1 MMIMNRAR
9 LFFAFLMLIC
19 AQSMPGQG
27 YPVTFYDLA
36 QGLSNNSVLTMYQDT
51 NGFMWVGTYDGLNR
65 YDGYEFKVYRNRLG
79 DATSL
84 ISNNVY
90 CLSGDTEN
98 NIWIG
103 TSKGSCVLNQATQV
117 FTQLKFKSG
126 NKTMPLGGDIHQ
138 IKSLGNRGMLIS
150 TQQNGLLVFN
160 KGNFTGKQAGL
171 IKGNK
176 TSYNYDVIGLE
187 PCKDAGKSWVFV
199 HNTGLCLFDSA
210 SGNLS
215 VVFPSDLRANCLLAA
230 GNNSVWIGTDEGLFL
245 YDNIKKQLSANFLEK
260 SSITNLLYDNDILLI
275 ATDGSGLFALKKGQ
289 STAIPYRTINPETV
303 VKSNAVYALYKDKA
317 GNKWV
322 GTLRGGISIIGAN
335 PAYFS
340 TVRYKSSDPNALTD
354 NFILSFC
361 EDEKHNVWIGTDGAG
376 LRYWNRK
383 ENTYANYTKSAGSR
397 YRLTSN
403 FITGL
408 VRDKANR
415 IWLSTWAGG
424 INRIDSATGKTEYFS
439 CYNPITKKVER
450 NIWLVFE
457 DSEKNIWASATNEGC
472 LYRFNTDSNAFEL
485 FNPKVKNLQC
495 LTETADGT
503 LWGGN
508 YTSLYAIDKHT
519 RKYKLY
525 EIGYPVRS
533 VLEDKNHRLWVGTQE
548 GGLLL
553 FDRKKGT
560 YQRFSTT
567 DGLPGN
573 TVLRLLEDKN
583 GDLWMSTYNGLSRF
597 DIKGNLF
604 MNFSVNDGLQSN
616 QFSFNAALKLS
627 DGQFLFGGIRGFNI
641 FNPARIKE
649 TKSADKI
656 LLAGLYINNQPVE
669 NISNIVS
676 STASGQIK
684 KIRLPFDQTTL
695 TIDYVEPDF
704 NNSDKITYASYLE
717 GWDEHWNY
725 TDHLRRANY
734 TRLQEGNYVFKVKT
748 KNING
753 TWNTPVELLHVTVL
767 PPWYRSW
774 WAYIVYFAMAG
785 GFVYAYIRY
794 NKNKEQM
801 RYKVKLAQIE
811 SRKEKEFAE
820 KQMEMFTY
828 ISHEFRTPLSLII
841 NPLKRAVKKP
851 IAENPDLPNDL
862 AVAHRNARR
871 LLSLVDQLLLFRK
884 AESNADSLKISALNL
899 NHLCNEVY
907 QCFVNQAREQ
917 QIDFKLEM
925 PKKKTEIF
933 GDYEKIEIALFN
945 LASNA
950 FKHTPSGGTIV
961 IKLSVTDA
969 GATIAIKDTGCGI
982 GEADVPYIFEK
993 FRRVNTKPVAGS
1005 GFGIGLFVVK
1015 HFVEK
1020 HQGTVFCNSVQGEG
1034 STFTLQFIKGYEHFA
1049 DMPISAI
1056 SPKMSEL
1063 VEELLGDAVQ
1073 EELINVKDDIPVFDT
1088 EIVTDKKA
1096 VLIVDDNAE
1105 IRSYLGSLFS
1115 PAYIVYTAENGI
1127 TGYNQAMEH
1136 RPDIIISDISMEGMD
1151 GLELCKKVKE
1161 TPELSHLPVIL
1172 LTATSSPEIHLK
1184 GISEGADDYITKP
1197 FDSEL
1202 LLAKV
1207 DTLLKSVSNLKS
1219 YFLDTITLRD
1229 DTNKVP
1235 AEYKEFLNK
1244 CISIIEANL
1253 DNADFTI
1260 KTFAL
1265 EMGMSHRSLY
1275 DKIKGISGQT
1285 LNAFIRS
1292 VRLRRAAVL
1301 MLTENTNIAQA
1312 ALQVGFEDQQ
1322 YFRQQFVKFFGVTP
1336 SEYIKKYKASFNRD
1350 LNVIK

>member
-1 MMIMNRAR
+1 MIIMTKAKV
-9 LFFAFLMLIC
+9 FFAFFVLLCIQF
-19 AQSMPGQG
+19 AQGQG

-36 QGLSNNSVLTMYQDT
+36 QGLSNNSVLTMHQDA
-51 NGFMWVGTYDGLNR
+51 NSFMWIGTYDGLNR

-79 DATSL
+79 DGTSL

-90 CLSGDTEN
+90 CLSGDVAN

-103 TSKGSCVLNQATQV
+103 TSKGGCVLNQATQV
-117 FTQLKFKSG
+117 FSPLQYHSG
-126 NKTMPLGGDIHQ
+126 QKLLPVNGDIHQ
-138 IKSLGNRGMLIS
+138 IKTLDKNGMLVS
-150 TQQNGLLVFN
+150 TQQSGLLYYAN
-160 KGNFTGKQAGL
+160 GTLKGKQTGL
-171 IKGNK
+171 KKGNK
-176 TSYNYDVIGLE
+176 TIYNYDVIGLE
-187 PCKDAGKSWVFV
+187 SFKDKQHAWVFV
-199 HNTGLCLFDSA
+199 RNTGLCRFDLQSNMLIPVLA
-210 SGNLS
+210 TELK
-215 VVFPSDLRANCLLAA
+215 ANCMLAA
-230 GNNSVWIGTDEGLFL
+230 DNNSVWLGTDEGLFL
-245 YDNIKKQLSANFLEK
+245 YDAKKDTLSGNYLEK
-260 SSITNLLYDNDILLI
+260 SSTTNLLYDNNILLI
-275 ATDGSGLFALKKGQ
+275 ATDGNGLFALKNGANA
-289 STAIPYRTINPETV
+289 AIPYKDINSEAVT
-303 VKSNAVYALYKDKA
+303 KSNAIYALYKDSS
-317 GNKWV
+317 GNKWI
-322 GTLRGGISIIGAN
+322 GTLRGGISIIGAY
-335 PAYFS
+335 PTYFS
-340 TVRYKSSDPNALTD
+340 SVKYKGTDANSLTE

-361 EDEKHNVWIGTDGAG
+361 EDEKQNVWIGTDGAG

-383 ENTYANYTKSAGSR
+383 TNTYTNYTKSAGSA

-408 VRDKANR
+408 VHDSNNR
-415 IWLSTWAGG
+415 IWASTWAGG
-424 INRIDSATGKTEYFS
+424 INRIDPATGKTEYFN
-439 CYNPITKKVER
+439 CYNPVTKKTER
-450 NIWLVFE
+450 NTWLVFE
-457 DSEKNIWASATNEGC
+457 DSDKHIWASATNEGC
-472 LYRFNTDSNAFEL
+472 LYRFSTSSNAFEL
-485 FNPKVKNLQC
+485 FDPKIKNLQC
-495 LTETADGT
+495 LTETTDGK

-508 YTSLYAIDKHT
+508 YTSLYSIDRQT
-519 RKYKLY
+519 RKHNVY

-533 VLEDKNHRLWVGTQE
+533 VLEDSKHRLWVGTQE

-553 FDRKKGT
+553 FDRKTGR

-567 DGLPGN
+567 EGLPGN
-573 TVLRLLEDKN
+573 TILRLLEDKN

-597 DIKGNLF
+597 DVDGNLF

-616 QFSFNAALKLS
+616 QFSFNAGLKLS
-627 DGQFLFGGIRGFNI
+627 NGQFLFGGIKGFNI
-641 FNPARIKE
+641 FNPERIKD
-649 TKSADKI
+649 TRTSNTI

-669 NISNIVS
+669 SIPDVVS
-676 STASGQIK
+676 GTASGQIK

-704 NNSDKITYASYLE
+704 NNGDKITYASYLE

-725 TDHLRRANY
+725 NDHLRRVNY
-734 TRLQEGNYVFKVKT
+734 TRLLEGDYIFKVKT

-753 TWNTPVELLHVTVL
+753 TWNQDTALLYITVL

-774 WAYIVYFAMAG
+774 WAYILYFAMAG
-785 GFVYAYIRY
+785 GIVYAYIRY

-841 NPLKRAVKKP
+841 NPLRRAVKKP
-851 IAENPDLPNDL
+851 VQENPDLPNDL

-884 AESNADSLKISALNL
+884 AESDADMLKISAINF
-899 NHLCNEVY
+899 NHLCSEVH

-917 QIDFKLEM
+917 EIDFKLEI

-945 LASNA
+945 LTSNA
-950 FKHTPSGGTIV
+950 FKHTPSGGKIT
-961 IKLSVTDA
+961 IKLTVTEGMASVS
-969 GATIAIKDTGCGI
+969 ICDTGCGI
-982 GEADVPYIFEK
+982 SEADLPHIFEK
-993 FRRVNTKPVAGS
+993 FRRVNTKPVSGS

-1015 HFVEK
+1015 HFTEK
-1020 HQGTVFCNSVQGEG
+1020 HHGSVSCTSVQGEG
-1034 STFTLQFIKGYEHFA
+1034 STFTLSFRKGYEHFA
-1049 DMPISAI
+1049 DIPISAI

-1063 VEELLGDAVQ
+1063 VEELLGDAVKEDTPTIK
-1073 EELINVKDDIPVFDT
+1073 EEAPMLEK
-1088 EIVTDKKA
+1088 EIITDKKS

-1105 IRSYLGSLFS
+1105 IRSYLGGLFS
-1115 PAYIVYTAENGI
+1115 SAYIVFTAENGLS
-1127 TGYNQAMEH
+1127 GYSMAKEH
-1136 RPDIIISDISMEGMD
+1136 HPDIIISDISMDGMD
-1151 GLELCKKVKE
+1151 GLELCRKIKE

-1197 FDSEL
+1197 FDSDIL
-1202 LLAKV
+1202 QAKV
-1207 DTLLKSVSNLKS
+1207 ETLLKSRTHLKS

-1229 DTNKVP
+1229 DATKVP
-1235 AEYKEFLNK
+1235 AEYKDFLKK
-1244 CISIIEANL
+1244 CIEIIEANL

-1260 KTFAL
+1260 KIFAQ

-1275 DKIKGISGQT
+1275 DKIKNISGQT

-1292 VRLRRAAVL
+1292 VRLRRAALL
-1301 MLTENTNIAQA
+1301 MLTENMNIAQA

-1322 YFRQQFVKFFGVTP
+1322 YFRQQFVKLFGMTP
-1336 SEYIKKYKASFNRD
+1336 SEYIRKYKASFNRD

>member
-1 MMIMNRAR
+1 MKKAKA
-9 LFFAFLMLIC
+9 FFALFILLSVFS
-19 AQSMPGQG
+19 AQAQE
-27 YPVTFYDLA
+27 YPVNFYDIA
-36 QGLSNNSVLTMYQDT
+36 DGLSNNSVLTLYQDT
-51 NGFMWVGTYDGLNR
+51 NGFMWIGTYDGLNR

-79 DATSL
+79 DETSL

-90 CLSGDTEN
+90 CLSGDIYN
-98 NIWIG
+98 NVWIG
-103 TSKGSCVLNQATQV
+103 TSKGGCVLNQATQL
-117 FTQLKFKSG
+117 FT
-126 NKTMPLGGDIHQ
+126 PLQYKVGKHIKPVSGDIHQ
-138 IKSLGNRGMLIS
+138 IKSIGKSGVLVG
-150 TQQNGLLVFN
+150 TQQSGLLRYTTN
-160 KGNFTGKQAGL
+160 RFTGEQVALK
-171 IKGNK
+171 KGNK
-176 TSYNYDVIGLE
+176 TTYTYDVIGLE
-187 PCKDAGKSWVFV
+187 TSLKNDIVWVFV
-199 HNTGLCLFDSA
+199 RNVGLCRYDLNS
-210 SGNLS
+210 NTIVPVLS
-215 VVFPSDLRANCLLAA
+215 SDVKANCMLAA
-230 GNNSVWIGTDEGLFL
+230 GNNAVWIGTEEGLFL
-245 YDNIKKQLSANFLEK
+245 YDASKRKLSENYLDK
-260 SSITNLLYDNDILLI
+260 SSITNLLYDKSTLLI
-275 ATDGSGLFALKKGQ
+275 ATDGSGLFALKEGAKQ
-289 STAIPYRTINPETV
+289 VVPYKNINPETV
-303 VKSNAVYALYKDKA
+303 VKSNAVYALYKDVA
-317 GNKWV
+317 GNKWI
-322 GTLRGGISIIGAN
+322 GTLRGGISLVGAN
-335 PAYFS
+335 PTYFS
-340 TVRYKSSDPNALTD
+340 TIKHKGTDPNSMAD

-376 LRYWNRK
+376 LRYWNRSTDTFVSYSK
-383 ENTYANYTKSAGSR
+383 ATGSA
-397 YRLTSN
+397 YKLTSN

-408 VRDKANR
+408 VHDSANR
-415 IWLSTWAGG
+415 IWVSTWAGG
-424 INRIDSATGKTEYFS
+424 VNRLDPATGKTEYFD
-439 CYNPITKKVER
+439 CYNPITRKNER

-472 LYRFNTDSNAFEL
+472 LYRFNKSSNAFEI
-485 FNPKVKNLQC
+485 FDPKLRNLQC
-495 LTETADGT
+495 LTETKDGK

-508 YTSLYAIDKHT
+508 YNSLYSIDKHT
-519 RKYKLY
+519 RKHNVY

-533 VLEDKNHRLWVGTQE
+533 VLQDSKQRLWVGTQE

-553 FDRKKGT
+553 FDTKTGSYK
-560 YQRFSTT
+560 RFSTT
-567 DGLPGN
+567 EGLPGN

-597 DIKGNLF
+597 DVEGNLF
-604 MNFSVNDGLQSN
+604 MNFSENDGLQSN
-616 QFSFNAALKLS
+616 QFSFNAAIKLS
-627 DGQFLFGGIRGFNI
+627 NGEFLFGGIRGFNL
-641 FNPARIKE
+641 FKPERIKE
-649 TKSADKI
+649 TKPASNI
-656 LLAGLYINNQPVE
+656 LLSGLYINNQPVE
-669 NISNIVS
+669 STTGVVS
-676 STASGQIK
+676 GTHSGQISELQ
-684 KIRLPFDQTTL
+684 LPFDQTTL
-695 TIDYVEPDF
+695 TIDFVEPDF
-704 NNSDKITYASYLE
+704 NNSDKITYAYFLD

-725 TDHLRRANY
+725 TDRVHKANY
-734 TRLQEGNYVFKVKT
+734 NRIPEGSYVFKVKT

-753 TWNTPVELLHVTVL
+753 TWNKASSLLYITVL

-774 WAYIVYFAMAG
+774 WAYVIYFAMAG
-785 GFVYAYIRY
+785 GLVYAYIRY

-841 NPLKRAVKKP
+841 NPLRRAVKKP
-851 IAENPDLPNDL
+851 IDENPDLPTDL

-884 AESNADSLKISALNL
+884 AESDADMLKISAINL
-899 NHLCNEVY
+899 NHLCNEVH

-917 QIDFKLEM
+917 QINFKLEL

-945 LASNA
+945 LTSNA
-950 FKHTPSGGTIV
+950 FKHTPSGGTIT
-961 IKLSVTDA
+961 IKLQAEANRANIS
-969 GATIAIKDTGCGI
+969 ICDTGCGI
-982 GEADVPYIFEK
+982 SEADLPYIFDK
-993 FRRVNTKPVAGS
+993 FRRVNTKPVSGS

-1015 HFVEK
+1015 HFTEK
-1020 HQGTVFCNSVQGEG
+1020 HHGSVNCTSVQGEG
-1034 STFTLQFIKGYEHFA
+1034 STFTLSFIKGYEHFA

-1063 VEELLGDAVQ
+1063 VEELLADAVDEESVSAVNETPLIDQ
-1073 EELINVKDDIPVFDT
+1073 EII
-1088 EIVTDKKA
+1088 TDKKS

-1105 IRSYLGSLFS
+1105 IRSYLGSLFAS
-1115 PAYIVYTAENGI
+1115 SYIVFTAENGI
-1127 TGYNQAMEH
+1127 VGYETAKQH
-1136 RPDIIISDISMEGMD
+1136 HPDIIISDISMDGMD

-1161 TPELSHLPVIL
+1161 TPELNHLPVIL

-1197 FDSEL
+1197 FDSDI

-1207 DTLLKSVSNLKS
+1207 DTLLKSRSSLKS

-1229 DTNKVP
+1229 DSNKVP
-1235 AEYKEFLNK
+1235 AEYKEFLK
-1244 CISIIEANL
+1244 RCIEIIEANL
-1253 DNADFTI
+1253 DNADFNI
-1260 KTFAL
+1260 KSFAQ

-1275 DKIKGISGQT
+1275 DKIKNISGQT

-1322 YFRQQFVKFFGVTP
+1322 YFRQQFVKLFGMTP

>member
-1 MMIMNRAR
+1 MKIMTKAKV
-9 LFFAFLMLIC
+9 FFALLMLLSVSLTQ
-19 AQSMPGQG
+19 AQG
-27 YPVTFYDLA
+27 YPVSFYDIA
-36 QGLSNNSVLTMYQDT
+36 QGLSNNSVLTMHQDA
-51 NGFMWVGTYDGLNR
+51 NGFMWIGTYDGLNR

-79 DATSL
+79 EGASL

-90 CLSGDTEN
+90 CLSGDAEN

-103 TSKGSCVLNQATQV
+103 TSKGGCVLNQATQI
-117 FTQLKFKSG
+117 FTPLEY
-126 NKTMPLGGDIHQ
+126 KTGQKLLPVNGDIHQ
-138 IKSLGNRGMLIS
+138 IKSLGKQGMLVG
-150 TQQNGLLVFN
+150 TQQSGLLYYTD
-160 KGNFTGKQAGL
+160 GSFTGKQIGL
-171 IKGNK
+171 TKGNK
-176 TSYNYDVIGLE
+176 TTFSYDVIGLE
-187 PCKDAGKSWVFV
+187 PSENKQLVWVFV
-199 HNTGLCLFDSA
+199 RNVGLCRFDVKSNALTPVMA
-210 SGNLS
+210 SELT
-215 VVFPSDLRANCLLAA
+215 ANCMLTA
-230 GNNSVWIGTDEGLFL
+230 GNNAVWIGTDEGLFL
-245 YDNIKKQLSANFLEK
+245 YDAVKGKLSANYLEK
-260 SSITNLLYDNDILLI
+260 ASVTNLLNDNGTLLI
-275 ATDGSGLFALKKGQ
+275 ATDGSGLFALKKG
-289 STAIPYRTINPETV
+289 SAAVVPYKDINPESV
-303 VKSNAVYALYKDKA
+303 LKSNAVYALYKDTA
-317 GNKWV
+317 GNKWI
-322 GTLRGGISIIGAN
+322 GTLRGGISIVGAN
-335 PAYFS
+335 PTYFS
-340 TVRYKSSDPNALTD
+340 TVKYKGTDPNSMAD

-361 EDEKHNVWIGTDGAG
+361 EDEKNNVWIGTDGAG

-383 ENTYANYTKSAGSR
+383 NNTFASYSKAAGSQ
-397 YRLTSN
+397 YKLTSN

-408 VRDKANR
+408 VHDRANR
-415 IWLSTWAGG
+415 IWVSTWAGG
-424 INRIDSATGKTEYFS
+424 VNRIDPATGKTEYFN
-439 CYNPITKKVER
+439 CYNPVTGKNER

-457 DSEKNIWASATNEGC
+457 DSQKNIWASATNEGC
-472 LYRFNTDSNAFEL
+472 LYRFNPSSNAFEL
-485 FNPKVKNLQC
+485 FDPKIKNLQC
-495 LTETADGT
+495 LTETADGK

-508 YTSLYAIDKHT
+508 YTTLYSIDKQT
-519 RKYKLY
+519 RKHNVY

-533 VLEDKNHRLWVGTQE
+533 VLEDSKHRLWVGTQE

-553 FDRKKGT
+553 FDTKTGRYKR
-560 YQRFSTT
+560 YSTT

-597 DIKGNLF
+597 DVEGHLF
-604 MNFSVNDGLQSN
+604 MNFSENDGLQSN
-616 QFSFNAALKLS
+616 QFSFNAAIKLAS
-627 DGQFLFGGIRGFNI
+627 GEFLFGGIRGFNR
-641 FNPARIKE
+641 FNPERIKE
-649 TKSADKI
+649 TKPLTNI

-669 NISNIVS
+669 NNQSLV
-676 STASGQIK
+676 TETVAGQIK
-684 KIRLPFDQTTL
+684 NLRLPFDQTTL
-695 TIDYVEPDF
+695 TIDFVEPDF
-704 NNSDKITYASYLE
+704 TNSDKLTYAYFLE
-717 GWDEHWNY
+717 GWDDHWNY
-725 TDHLRRANY
+725 SDRVHKANY
-734 TRLQEGNYVFKVKT
+734 NRLPEGNYVFKVKT

-753 TWNTPVELLHVTVL
+753 TWNNDTSLLYITVL

-774 WAYIVYFAMAG
+774 WAYVLYFAMAG
-785 GFVYAYIRY
+785 GLVYAYIRY

-841 NPLKRAVKKP
+841 NPLRRAVKKP
-851 IAENPDLPNDL
+851 VNENPDLPADL

-884 AESNADSLKISALNL
+884 AESDADMLKISAINL
-899 NHLCNEVY
+899 SHLCSEVH

-917 QIDFKLEM
+917 EIDFKLEL
-925 PKKKTEIF
+925 PKKKIEIF

-950 FKHTPSGGTIV
+950 FKHTPYGGTITL
-961 IKLSVTDA
+961 KLAVEDNKANIS
-969 GATIAIKDTGCGI
+969 ISDTGCGI
-982 GEADVPYIFEK
+982 SEADLPHIFEK

-1015 HFVEK
+1015 HFTEK
-1020 HQGTVFCNSVQGEG
+1020 HHGSVSCTSVQGEG
-1034 STFTLQFIKGYEHFA
+1034 STFTLSFIKGYEHFA

-1063 VEELLGDAVQ
+1063 VEELLGDAVK
-1073 EELINVKDDIPVFDT
+1073 EEPVTPVEEIPVLDK
-1088 EIVTDKKA
+1088 EIVTDKKS
-1096 VLIVDDNAE
+1096 VLIVDDNPE
-1105 IRSYLGSLFS
+1105 IRGYLGSLFAPS
-1115 PAYIVYTAENGI
+1115 YIVFTAENGI
-1127 TGYNQAMEH
+1127 VGYDMAKQH
-1136 RPDIIISDISMEGMD
+1136 HPDIIISDISMDGMD
-1151 GLELCKKVKE
+1151 GLELCRKVKE

-1197 FDSEL
+1197 FDSDI

-1207 DTLLKSVSNLKS
+1207 DTLLKSRNNLKS

-1229 DTNKVP
+1229 DSNKVP
-1235 AEYKEFLNK
+1235 AEYKEFLKK
-1244 CISIIEANL
+1244 CIDIIESNL

-1260 KTFAL
+1260 KTFAQ

-1275 DKIKGISGQT
+1275 DKIKNISGQT

-1312 ALQVGFEDQQ
+1312 AIQVGFEDQQ
-1322 YFRQQFVKFFGVTP
+1322 YFRQQFVKLFGMTP

>member
-1 MMIMNRAR
+1 MSKAKV
-9 LFFAFLMLIC
+9 FFVFFVLLYTQFIL
-19 AQSMPGQG
+19 GQG
-27 YPVTFYDLA
+27 YPVAFYDLA
-36 QGLSNNSVLTMYQDT
+36 QGLSNSSVLTMHQDA
-51 NGFMWVGTYDGLNR
+51 NGFMWIGTYDGLNR

-79 DATSL
+79 DDATL

-90 CLSGDTEN
+90 CLSSDAAN

-103 TSKGSCVLNQATQV
+103 TSKGGCVLNQATQI
-117 FTQLKFKSG
+117 FSPLEYKSG
-126 NKTMPLGGDIHQ
+126 QKLLTVNGDIHQ
-138 IKSLGNRGMLIS
+138 IKKLAKNGMLVG
-150 TQQNGLLVFN
+150 TQQSGLLFYTDR
-160 KGNFTGKQAGL
+160 NFTGKQIGL
-171 IKGNK
+171 KKGNK
-176 TSYNYDVIGLE
+176 ITYAYDVIGVE
-187 PCKDAGKSWVFV
+187 PSDNKQFAWVFV
-199 HNTGLCLFDSA
+199 RNIGLCRFDVKS
-210 SGNLS
+210 SSL
-215 VVFPSDLRANCLLAA
+215 VHVFASDLNVNCLLSA
-230 GNNSVWIGTDEGLFL
+230 GNTSVWLGTDEGLFL
-245 YDNIKKQLSANFLEK
+245 YDTVKGTLSANYLEK
-260 SSITNLLYDNDILLI
+260 SSATNLLYDNGTLLI
-275 ATDGSGLFALKKGQ
+275 ATDGSGLFALKKN
-289 STAIPYRTINPETV
+289 STSAVPYRDINPETV
-303 VKSNAVYALYKDKA
+303 VKSNAVYALYKDAA

-335 PAYFS
+335 PTYFS
-340 TVRYKSSDPNALTD
+340 TIKHKGTD
-354 NFILSFC
+354 TNTLAENFILSFC
-361 EDEKHNVWIGTDGAG
+361 EDEKKNVWIGTDGAG

-383 ENTYANYTKSAGSR
+383 TNSYTNYTKSAGSS
-397 YRLTSN
+397 YKLTSN

-408 VRDKANR
+408 VHDSYNR
-415 IWLSTWAGG
+415 IWVSTWAGG
-424 INRIDSATGKTEYFS
+424 INRIDPATGKTEYFD

-450 NIWLVFE
+450 NTWLVFE

-472 LYRFNTDSNAFEL
+472 LYRFNAASNAFEL
-485 FNPKVKNLQC
+485 FDPKIKNLQC
-495 LTETADGT
+495 LTETADGR

-508 YTSLYAIDKHT
+508 YTSLYSIDTQT
-519 RKYKLY
+519 RKHNVY

-533 VLEDKNHRLWVGTQE
+533 VLEDSKHRLWVGTQE

-553 FDRKKGT
+553 FDRKTGAYK
-560 YQRFSTT
+560 RFSTAE
-567 DGLPGN
+567 GLPGN
-573 TVLRLLEDKN
+573 TILRLLEDRN

-597 DIKGNLF
+597 DVESNLF

-627 DGQFLFGGIRGFNI
+627 DGQFLFGGIRGFNM
-641 FNPARIKE
+641 FNPERIKDNK
-649 TKSADKI
+649 TTNNI
-656 LLAGLYINNQPVE
+656 LLSGLYINNQPVE
-669 NISNIVS
+669 NNPGIISGT
-676 STASGQIK
+676 TAGQIK
-684 KIRLPFDQTTL
+684 NLRLPFDQTTL
-695 TIDYVEPDF
+695 TIDFVEPDF
-704 NNSDKITYASYLE
+704 TNSDKLTYAYYLD
-717 GWDEHWNY
+717 GWDDHWNFS
-725 TDHLRRANY
+725 DHIHKANY
-734 TRLQEGNYVFKVKT
+734 NRLPEGDYVFKVKT

-753 TWNTPVELLHVTVL
+753 TWNKDTSLLYITVL

-774 WAYIVYFAMAG
+774 WAYVLYFAMTAG
-785 GFVYAYIRY
+785 AVYAYIRY

-841 NPLKRAVKKP
+841 NPLRRAVKKP
-851 IAENPDLPNDL
+851 VNENPDLPADL

-884 AESNADSLKISALNL
+884 AESDADMLKISAINL
-899 NHLCNEVY
+899 NHMCSEVH

-917 QIDFKLEM
+917 DIDFKLEL

-950 FKHTPSGGTIV
+950 FKHTPSGGTII
-961 IKLSVTDA
+961 IKLSIEDNKA
-969 GATIAIKDTGCGI
+969 HISISDTGCGI
-982 GEADVPYIFEK
+982 NDDDLPYIFEK

-1015 HFVEK
+1015 HFTEK
-1020 HQGTVFCNSVQGEG
+1020 HHGSIRCTSVQGEG
-1034 STFTLQFIKGYEHFA
+1034 STFTLSFLKGYEHFA

-1063 VEELLGDAVQ
+1063 VEELLGDAIK
-1073 EELINVKDDIPVFDT
+1073 EEAVTPVEEIPVLDK
-1088 EIVTDKKA
+1088 EIVTDKKS
-1096 VLIVDDNAE
+1096 VLIVDDNPE
-1105 IRSYLGSLFS
+1105 IRGYLGSLFAPS
-1115 PAYIVYTAENGI
+1115 YIVFTAENGI
-1127 TGYNQAMEH
+1127 VGYDMAKQH
-1136 RPDIIISDISMEGMD
+1136 HPDIIISDISMDGMD
-1151 GLELCKKVKE
+1151 GLELCRKVKE

-1197 FDSEL
+1197 FDSDI

-1207 DTLLKSVSNLKS
+1207 DTLLKSRTSLKS

-1229 DTNKVP
+1229 DSNKVP
-1235 AEYKEFLNK
+1235 VEYKDFLKK
-1244 CISIIEANL
+1244 CIEIIEANL

-1260 KTFAL
+1260 KIFAQ

-1275 DKIKGISGQT
+1275 DKIKNISGQT

-1301 MLTENTNIAQA
+1301 MLTENMNIAQA

-1322 YFRQQFVKFFGVTP
+1322 YFRQQFVKLFGMTP
-1336 SEYIKKYKASFNRD
+1336 SDYIKKYKASFNRD